1 MQTMRKAAQDREN
14 AGVGSRLREAADAAK
29 KAADMKAGPKPD
41 SPRAVEAVMKGRLE
55 QGGPLGKEGG
65 EGDNGGEYSAIHDLA
80 GILRRSPSM
89 FSFPLL
95 ATRLPEANAQLS
107 SNHLLKNLLP
117 TLTRRKE
124 PLPALLQDRAGA
136 LRR

>member
-1 MQTMRKAAQDREN
+1 MQTMQKAAQDREN
-14 AGVGSRLREAADAAK
+14 VGVGSRLREAADAAK

-55 QGGPLGKEGG
+55 QGLLEKEGS
-65 EGDNGGEYSAIHDLA
+65 EGDNGGEYSAVDDLA

-95 ATRLPEANAQLS
+95 ATKLLGANVQLF

-117 TLTRRKE
+117 TLPSREE
-124 PLPALLQDRAGA
+124 PLPARL
-136 LRR
+136 

>member
-1 MQTMRKAAQDREN
+1 MQTMQKAAQDREN
-14 AGVGSRLREAADAAK
+14 AGVGGRLREAADAAK

-41 SPRAVEAVMKGRLE
+41 SPRAVEAVMKGRLG
-55 QGGPLGKEGG
+55 QGPLGKEGS

-89 FSFPLL
+89 FSFLLL
-95 ATRLPEANAQLS
+95 ATRLPEANIQLP

-117 TLTRRKE
+117 ALPRRKE
-124 PLPALLQDRAGA
+124 PLPTRLQDRAGA